1 VADVLEQV
9 ANGTWPGRQL
19 SKNGVEHCPKK
30 RLQKLSAW
38 PVRPCPC
45 TYALSK
51 HLSRKDEHFVDFIA
65 LLWYRTRKN
74 VETKMGV
81 RIDLSIDQLAEV
93 LKQLGP
99 DELADLEI
107 LLDKSELEKRSEE
120 VKSGDYVTME
130 ELESLRDV

>member
-1 VADVLEQV
+1 MKERPDGLE
-9 ANGTWPGRQL
+9 
-19 SKNGVEHCPKK
+19 EHCVRGALQSRK
-30 RLQKLSAW
+30 RSKLSGALHL
-38 PVRPCPC
+38 
-45 TYALSK
+45 YALSK

>member
-1 VADVLEQV
+1 VV
-9 ANGTWPGRQL
+9 
-19 SKNGVEHCPKK
+19 
-30 RLQKLSAW
+30 
-38 PVRPCPC
+38 
-45 TYALSK
+45 
-51 HLSRKDEHFVDFIA
+51 
-65 LLWYRTRKN
+65 WYNKN

-81 RIDLSIDQLAEV
+81 RIDLSIDQLAEI

>member
-1 VADVLEQV
+1 MRGLAATFLASISPVTM
-9 ANGTWPGRQL
+9 NIL
-19 SKNGVEHCPKK
+19 STTLHYCGMVRKK
-30 RLQKLSAW
+30 
-38 PVRPCPC
+38 CG
-45 TYALSK
+45 
-51 HLSRKDEHFVDFIA
+51 D
-65 LLWYRTRKN
+65 
-74 VETKMGV
+74 KMGV
-81 RIDLSIDQLAEV
+81 SIDLSIDQLAEV

>member
-1 VADVLEQV
+1 
-9 ANGTWPGRQL
+9 
-19 SKNGVEHCPKK
+19 
-30 RLQKLSAW
+30 
-38 PVRPCPC
+38 
-45 TYALSK
+45 
-51 HLSRKDEHFVDFIA
+51 
-65 LLWYRTRKN
+65 
-74 VETKMGV
+74 MGV